1 MTTIKN
7 DDAHIQETKSTII
20 FMKNCKKIIKINK
33 RNTGILAPGDF
44 SSQKSP

>member
-20 FMKNCKKIIKINK
+20 FMKNCKKIIKINERK
-33 RNTGILAPGDF
+33 ERYFGAGRLF
-44 SSQKSP
+44 